1 MVVILGISVC
11 YAVDS
16 GTITIRPGGNRLL
29 PDILAQHRLNA
40 IMRPYPYHRA
50 SPIHRTKKVFV
61 LLPGQLDAIRRD
73 ISIEWADVEK
83 EEVHP

>member
-1 MVVILGISVC
+1 ML
-11 YAVDS
+11 DF
-16 GTITIRPGGNRLL
+16 
-29 PDILAQHRLNA
+29 
-40 IMRPYPYHRA
+40 
-50 SPIHRTKKVFV
+50 SPSIEPPIQFKDEIRTKKVFV